1 MNDPRK
7 RIYQDGSHSIFYNL
21 TLEVTNLYFY
31 HILLVT
37 QTKLGTVWGRNT
49 KGCGYQEVW
58 IFGSHLEAGY
68 HKCPEQCLAPNRYL
82 FITSCYYSP
91 CAHRLAGKTRF
102 GHEKRELGKV
112 DCNLNW
118 AMLNHMME
126 EGLQDKGV
134 EIREGRLAEVEL
146 RGEANSARRQR
157 VSVAHTICCLP
168 AANLLFLFPVARC
181 PATRMIQALQGKAF
195 LFASE

>member
-37 QTKLGTVWGRNT
+37 QTNLGTVWGRNI

-58 IFGSHLEAGY
+58 IFGNHLEAGY
-68 HKCPEQCLAPNRYL
+68 HKCPEQCLTPNRYL
-82 FITSCYYSP
+82 FICSCHYSP

-118 AMLNHMME
+118 AMLSRMME
-126 EGLQDKGV
+126 EGLQDQGV

-146 RGEANSARRQR
+146 RGQFSEETEGECGT
-157 VSVAHTICCLP
+157 HYLLP
-168 AANLLFLFPVARC
+168 SRSQSPFLLPVARR
-181 PATRMIQALQGKAF
+181 PATRMIQALHGKAF